1 MKRLSL
7 LRHAKAEPDSS
18 RRDFYRSLNE
28 RGRQAAARMG
38 EEIRELGVDFDLVLA
53 SPARR
58 VAETIS
64 GLGQMSPTF
73 DQRIYNATCEQL
85 LDLVQSVDD
94 KVRSLL
100 IVGHN
105 PGMALLTLSLTSD
118 VRILTDGFPTA
129 ALAEIELAIDR
140 WDEAAHDKGRLTRF
154 IDPKKL
160 D

>member
-18 RRDFYRSLNE
+18 GGDFNRSLNE
-28 RGRQAAARMG
+28 TGRNAAVRIG
-38 EEIRELGVDFDLVLA
+38 DEILDLGIQFDQVMA

-58 VAETIS
+58 VVETVA
-64 GLGQMSPTF
+64 GLKDVAPIF
-73 DQRIYNATCEQL
+73 DHRIYDASCEQL
-85 LDLVQSVDD
+85 LDIVQSVEDG
-94 KVRSLL
+94 VGSLL

-105 PGMALLTLSLTSD
+105 PGIALLTLLLTSD
-118 VRILTDGFPTA
+118 MRVLTDGFSTA
-129 ALAEIELAIDR
+129 AFAQVDLAIDR
-140 WDEAAHDKGRLTRF
+140 WHEAGRDKSQLTRF